1 MARFRQVLRNKN
13 FLRLWIGQIVSQFG
27 DRLNQMA
34 LIALVYQKSPGSTI
48 ELAKLILFI
57 IVPVFVIGP
66 IAGAYVDRWNRKHI
80 MIVSDLLRGLLVLLI
95 PLFII
100 FLNSNLPIYFLAFII
115 FSITRFFLP
124 SKMAIIPSIVS
135 RDELLVANS
144 LSDTTRMVATVVS
157 LGFAGILVKWAGVI
171 GSFYIDSFTFFISAL
186 LLSTISLQKAGPRLK
201 EEFLVAEK
209 AIKDAIK
216 SSIFRDIKEG
226 VSYFVK
232 LKNMRFVA
240 SIFFILMSGIGAI
253 FCVIIVFVQESF
265 GTVTSDLGLLAMF
278 GGIGLFM
285 GALVYGRFGQ
295 KFPKSKVIFTSLI
308 ASGIGI
314 IVFTVLLGNS
324 PSFAAASILSFII
337 GVFTSPIVVSSNTL
351 VHEALPEDA
360 RGRVFSSLEI
370 IAHLGFLICMLG
382 SSMLAELV
390 GRMWILI
397 LVGAIF
403 AICGI
408 VGVFLNLRKR

>member
-1 MARFRQVLRNKN
+1 
-13 FLRLWIGQIVSQFG
+13 
-27 DRLNQMA
+27 MA
-34 LIALVYQKSPGSTI
+34 LIALVYQKAPGSTI

-57 IVPVFVIGP
+57 IIPVFIIGP

-80 MIVSDLLRGLLVLLI
+80 MVVSDLLRGLLVLLI
-95 PLFII
+95 PLLIVF
-100 FLNSNLPIYFLAFII
+100 FDSNLPIYFLVFII

-124 SKMAIIPSIVS
+124 SKMAIIPNIVA
-135 RDELLVANS
+135 REQLLVANS
-144 LSDTTRMVATVVS
+144 LSDTTRMIATVVS
-157 LGFAGILVKWAGVI
+157 FGFAGILVSWVGVI
-171 GSFYIDSFTFFISAL
+171 GSFYIDSLTFFISAF
-186 LLSTISLQKAGPRLK
+186 LLSTISLQKAGPKLK

-232 LKNMRFVA
+232 LKKMRFVA
-240 SIFFILMSGIGAI
+240 SIFFVLMSGIGAI

-285 GALVYGRFGQ
+285 GALAYGRFGQ
-295 KFPKSKVIFTSLI
+295 KFPKNKVIFTSLI

-360 RGRVFSSLEI
+360 RGRVFSSLEVI
-370 IAHLGFLICMLG
+370 IHMGFLVFMLV
-382 SSMLAELV
+382 SSFLAEFV
-390 GRMWILI
+390 DRMWILI
-397 LVGAIF
+397 FVGITF
-403 AICGI
+403 TLCGI
-408 VGVFLNLRKR
+408 GGVALRGNRGR

>member
-1 MARFRQVLRNKN
+1 
-13 FLRLWIGQIVSQFG
+13 
-27 DRLNQMA
+27 MA
-34 LIALVYQKSPGSTI
+34 LIALVYQKAPGSTI

-57 IVPVFVIGP
+57 IIPVFIIGP

-80 MIVSDLLRGLLVLLI
+80 MVVSDLLRGLLVLLI
-95 PLFII
+95 PLLIVF
-100 FLNSNLPIYFLAFII
+100 FDSNLPIYFLVFII

-124 SKMAIIPSIVS
+124 SKMAIIPNIVA
-135 RDELLVANS
+135 REQLLVANS
-144 LSDTTRMVATVVS
+144 LSDTTRMIATVVS
-157 LGFAGILVKWAGVI
+157 FGFAGILVSWVGVI
-171 GSFYIDSFTFFISAL
+171 GSFYIDSLTFFISAF
-186 LLSTISLQKAGPRLK
+186 LLSTISLQKAGPKLK

-232 LKNMRFVA
+232 LKKMRFVA
-240 SIFFILMSGIGAI
+240 SIFFVLMSGIGAI

-285 GALVYGRFGQ
+285 GALAYGRFGQ

-308 ASGIGI
+308 ASGIGV

-370 IAHLGFLICMLG
+370 VAHLGFLICMLG
-382 SSMLAELV
+382 SSILAEFV

-408 VGVFLNLRKR
+408 VGVFPKLRKR